1 MFSQLKSLDELNRR
15 SLLEYAART
24 MLGVTVLPGALAFGA
39 DGKEEK
45 KKNEGK
51 KSSGAGKANSPGG
64 TAKHVIFLYMNG
76 AMTHLDTFDLKP
88 GRETQGETK
97 GISTS
102 VPGMQFGQT
111 LPELAKLA
119 GDMAV
124 IRSLHTETGDHEGGR
139 YLLRTSYK
147 EIASIRHPGMGAWA
161 LKINGRLNR
170 TLPDNVLI
178 GGEARHPGAG
188 FLEPAFTPVP
198 IGDPNSGL
206 QNTATPKYLTEAS
219 FEKRMELIDKFDEGF
234 RKKYPQKQVEAYGE
248 FYRQANQ
255 LVHSEEL
262 KAFDLNQEKAEV
274 RDKYGRDQFGQG
286 CLLARR
292 LVEHNVRFIE
302 IGLGGW
308 DMHTDIYQTD
318 KLPRVSGILDRAASV
333 LIADLKAKGLLQ
345 KTLVVMATE
354 FGRTPRINQNAGRDH
369 HPGAFSAFMA
379 GGGIKGGRFYGKS
392 DKDGFSAEEDDVTIA
407 DFNATIGHALGLPL
421 DKEFFSKSG
430 RPFKVAHDGKPV
442 TALFS

>member
-1 MFSQLKSLDELNRR
+1 
-15 SLLEYAART
+15 
-24 MLGVTVLPGALAFGA
+24 MLGVTVLPGAVLSGTLGFAQ
-39 DGKEEK
+39 EK
-45 KKNEGK
+45 KAGSDAGSPAGSKGNPGTSGK
-51 KSSGAGKANSPGG
+51 PKSGPAGG

-76 AMTHLDTFDLKP
+76 AMSHLDTFDLKP

-102 VPGMQFGQT
+102 VAGMQFGET
-111 LPELAKLA
+111 LPGLAKLA
-119 GDMAV
+119 RELAV

-161 LKINGRLNR
+161 LKVLGRQNR
-170 TLPDNVLI
+170 TLPDNVMI

-188 FLEPAFTPVP
+188 FLEPAYTPVP
-198 IGDPNSGL
+198 IGDPNAGL
-206 QNTATPKYLTEAS
+206 QNTVTPKYLTDSS
-219 FEKRMELIDKFDEGF
+219 FEKRIELIDKFDAGF

-274 RDKYGRDQFGQG
+274 RDQYGRTQFGQG

-308 DMHTDIYQTD
+308 DMHTDIYQAD
-318 KLPRVSGILDRAASV
+318 RLPRVAATLDQAASV
-333 LIADLKAKGLLQ
+333 LIADLKAKGLLE
-345 KTLVVMATE
+345 KTLVVLGTE
-354 FGRTPRINQNAGRDH
+354 FGRTPRMNQNGGRDH
-369 HPGAFSAFMA
+369 HPGAFSGFLA
-379 GGGIKGGRFYGKS
+379 GGGIKGGRFHGKS
-392 DKDGFSAEEDDVTIA
+392 DQDGFSAEEDDVSIG
-407 DFNATIGHALGLPL
+407 DFNATIARALGLPL
-421 DKEFFSKSG
+421 SQEFFSKSG

-442 TALFS
+442 LALFS

>member
-1 MFSQLKSLDELNRR
+1 MFTELSSLDPLSRR
-15 SLLEYAART
+15 SVLEYAART
-24 MLGVTVLPGALAFGA
+24 MLGVTILPGATAFAQDSKDKGPKKDA
-39 DGKEEK
+39 KSEPRSGGK
-45 KKNEGK
+45 
-51 KSSGAGKANSPGG
+51 PGG
-64 TAKHVIFLYMNG
+64 TAKHVIFLNMNG
-76 AMTHLDTFDLKP
+76 AMTHIDTFDLKP

-97 GISTS
+97 GINTS
-102 VPGMQFGQT
+102 VSGMQFGET

-119 GDMAV
+119 GDLAV

-161 LKINGRLNR
+161 LKILGRQNK

-188 FLEPAFTPVP
+188 FLEPAYTPVP
-198 IGDPNSGL
+198 IGDPNAGL
-206 QNTATPKYLTEAS
+206 QNTVTPKYLTEAS
-219 FEKRMELIDKFDEGF
+219 FEKRMELIDKFDSGF

-262 KAFDLNQEKAEV
+262 KAFDLNQEKPEV

-292 LVEHNVRFIE
+292 LVEQNIRFIE
-302 IGLGGW
+302 ISLGGW
-308 DMHTDIYQTD
+308 DMHVDIYDNTR
-318 KLPRVSGILDRAASV
+318 LPRVAGNLDRAASV
-333 LIADLKAKGLLQ
+333 LISDLKSKGLL
-345 KTLVVMATE
+345 KNTLVVLGTE
-354 FGRTPRINQNAGRDH
+354 FGRSPRLNQNGGRDH

-379 GGGIKGGRFYGKS
+379 GGGIKGGRFWGAS
-392 DKDGFSAEEDDVTIA
+392 DKDGFSAEDDDVSIA
-407 DFNATIGHALGLPL
+407 SFNATIAHALGLPL
-421 DKEFFSKSG
+421 KQEFFSKSG
-430 RPFKVAHDGKPV
+430 RPFKVAHDGDPILQ
-442 TALFS
+442 LFS